1 MSPQPKRKNKMIR
14 LEKKAKPTPKGTII
28 DVDYAN
34 YLINNDL
41 PINYDNGKKRFNKS
55 NNGKD
60 VK

>member
-1 MSPQPKRKNKMIR
+1 MIR
-14 LEKKAKPTPKGTII
+14 LKPKAKPTPKGTII

>member
-14 LEKKAKPTPKGTII
+14 LEKKAKPTPKGTML

-41 PINYDNGKKRFNKS
+41 PINYDNGRKQFSKS
-55 NNGKD
+55 NNGKK